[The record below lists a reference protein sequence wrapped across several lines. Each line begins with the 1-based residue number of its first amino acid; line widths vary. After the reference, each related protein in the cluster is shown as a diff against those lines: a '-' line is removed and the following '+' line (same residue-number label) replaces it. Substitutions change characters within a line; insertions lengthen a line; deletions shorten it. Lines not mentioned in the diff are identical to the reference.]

1 MNTVTLK
8 PSKERSLLRRHPWVY
23 ANAIERIDGKPASG
37 ATVVVRAH
45 DGRFLARAAYSPHS
59 QIRLRAWSFDEAEP
73 IDHAFFK
80 RRVQQALAH
89 RRSFVPDTGAVRLVF
104 GEADGLPGLIVDYYV
119 PDLAMAGG
127 PAPADPN
134 PTLATRASHLPLPG
148 DEAAAHGQLVCQFM
162 AAGVEAWK
170 DAIVAALTGATG
182 CPNVYERSDVSIR
195 EKEGLAQTTGV
206 LAGAAP
212 ADTLIVD
219 ENGARYRV
227 DVRNGHKTG
236 FYIDQRESRALV
248 QEYSAERD
256 VLNCFCYT
264 GGFSL
269 AALKGGA
276 RRVVSIDSSGEALAL
291 ARANVEANGFDAA
304 RAEWLDADA
313 FRTLRRLADEGERFD
328 LVVLD
333 PPKFAP
339 AREHVDRAARAYKD
353 INLSGFRLLR
363 PGGLLFT
370 YSCSGAIDAE
380 LFLKIVAGA
389 ASDARVDARILKR
402 LGTGLDHPLLAS
414 FPEGEYLKGLLLQI
428 L

>member
-8 PSKERSLLRRHPWVY
+8 PSKEKSLLRRHPWVY
-23 ANAIERIDGKPASG
+23 ANAIDRVDGKPAVG
-37 ATVVVRAH
+37 ATVIVRAH

-59 QIRLRAWSFDEAEP
+59 QIRARVWSFDENEP

-80 RRVQQALAH
+80 RRVQRAVAH
-89 RRSFVPDTGAVRLVF
+89 RRAMVRDTGAVRLIF
-104 GEADGLPGLIVDYYV
+104 GEADGLPGLIVDQY
-119 PDLAMAGG
+119 D
-127 PAPADPN
+127 
-134 PTLATRASHLPLPG
+134 
-148 DEAAAHGQLVCQFM
+148 AANDANAHSQLVCQFM

-170 DAIVAALTGATG
+170 EAIVAALIAATG
-182 CPNVYERSDVSIR
+182 CPDVYERSDVSIR
-195 EKEGLAQTTGV
+195 EKEGLEQTTGV
-206 LAGAAP
+206 LAGDPP
-212 ADTLIVD
+212 ADTLVTI
-219 ENGARYRV
+219 ENGVRYHV

-236 FYIDQRESRALV
+236 FYIDQRDNRALV
-248 QEYSAERD
+248 QAFAGERD

-276 RRVVSIDSSGEALAL
+276 KRVVSIDSSGEALAL
-291 ARANVEANGFDAA
+291 AQQNVATNGFDAA
-304 RAEWLDADA
+304 RATWLDADA
-313 FRTLRRLADEGERFD
+313 FKTLRRLYDDGERFD

-339 AREHVDRAARAYKD
+339 SREHVDRAARAYKD
-353 INLSGFRLLR
+353 INLTGLKLLR

-380 LFLKIVAGA
+380 LFQKIVAGA
-389 ASDARVDARILKR
+389 AADARVDARILKR
-402 LGTGLDHPLLAS
+402 LGAGVDHPLLTA

-428 L
+428 A

>member
-8 PSKERSLLRRHPWVY
+8 PSKEKSLLRRHPWVY
-23 ANAIERIDGKPASG
+23 ANAIERVDGKPASG
-37 ATVVVRAH
+37 ATVIVRAH
-45 DGRFLARAAYSPHS
+45 DGRFLARAAYSPQS
-59 QIRLRAWSFDEAEP
+59 QIRLRVWSFDEAEP

-80 RRVQQALAH
+80 RRVQHALAH
-89 RRSFVPDTGAVRLVF
+89 RRTFVHDTGAVRLVF
-104 GEADGLPGLIVDYYV
+104 GEADGLPGLIVDYYL
-119 PDLAMAGG
+119 PDS
-127 PAPADPN
+127 APD
-134 PTLATRASHLPLPG
+134 RAQTTTSAEANANAQASRLPLPG
-148 DEAAAHGQLVCQFM
+148 DEAARQGQLVCQFM

-170 DAIVAALTGATG
+170 DAIVAALSGATG

-206 LAGAAP
+206 LTGAAP
-212 ADTLIVD
+212 DDALVVK
-219 ENGARYRV
+219 ENGVRYRV

-236 FYIDQRESRALV
+236 FYVDQRENRALV
-248 QEYSAERD
+248 QNYAAERD

-291 ARANVEANGFDAA
+291 ARANVAANGFEAE

-380 LFLKIVAGA
+380 LFQKIVASA
-389 ASDARVDARILKR
+389 ASDARVDARILRR
-402 LGTGLDHPLLAS
+402 LGTGFDHPLLAS

-428 L
+428 F